1 MQKNKKVI
9 MLGFDG
15 FFPELID
22 RYKDSIPEIR
32 QMLEESFYS
41 PALPSPYT
49 CTPTNWTTISTGAW
63 VGTHG
68 ITSFSAHLNGME
80 LGESVPTFNSNLCQA
95 EYFSQAAERQGKFP
109 ILINYPTAFPLKIK
123 DGIVVGGD
131 GLYSGEWTVRWADF
145 ITTSKDTEILHSDY
159 EVIQQCTSID
169 ISTECKWE
177 NVPGNIGVL
186 AESTVVLKGSEK
198 KFEWDEAG
206 MKESAR
212 SDDGDIE
219 IKEEYRYLLIFKD
232 GDGIKIALSRER
244 DFKDPI
250 TILEKNK
257 WSGWVKEE
265 FFGRKCMRQY
275 KLLDISRD
283 GKELKL
289 YGTMA
294 FSLKGW
300 AHPGG
305 IEEEL
310 IENCG
315 PYIEALELSPDQ
327 GLTNNWFGLQ
337 TTCEILDMQATCLE
351 NYTMYLSK
359 NRKWDVIFMQY
370 HVPDGINHLFLGYLE
385 SKDPEEV
392 KKGDAFMKYSVE
404 RIFKFIKRIRENC
417 LDEDTVLCVVSDHGN
432 LTKDYLVNINRVMIE
447 EGWQVFKKDKN
458 GWQLDTKKSKA
469 VYTPIGFWINLKGRE
484 KYGFIKPGKEYEELR
499 DAIINR
505 LRQVVDTQNGKPVF
519 DLVGK
524 RESFECM
531 GMWGERMPD
540 ILNFASPYYLLFTKE
555 LENISDKEMEYYR
568 SGNYI
573 DPLGK
578 AFELGLIRPLT
589 AVHWNLPSARTGF
602 ASTRAIFMLN
612 GPGIVKN
619 KQVDRVELV
628 DVAPTL
634 AKIMGIDPPKDSE
647 GRIIRE
653 AFKDNPGQ

>member
-9 MLGFDG
+9 LLGFDG

-63 VGTHG
+63 IGTHG
-68 ITSFSAHLNGME
+68 ITSFSAHLKGME
-80 LGESVPTFNSNLCQA
+80 LGESVPTFNSSLCQA
-95 EYFSQAAERQGKFP
+95 EYFSQAAERQGRFP

-123 DGIVVGGD
+123 NGIVVGGD

-145 ITTSKDTEILHSDY
+145 ITTSRDTEILHSDY
-159 EVIQQCTSID
+159 EVVQQCTTID
-169 ISTECKWE
+169 VSAGCNWE
-177 NVPGNIGVL
+177 NIPENIEILG
-186 AESTVVLKGSEK
+186 ESKIVFKGSEK
-198 KFEWDEAG
+198 KFDWDEAG
-206 MKESAR
+206 MKES
-212 SDDGDIE
+212 SQNNDDAGE
-219 IKEEYRYLLIFKD
+219 KEEYRYLLIFRDKE
-232 GDGIKIALSRER
+232 GMKVSLSRE
-244 DFKDPI
+244 KDLKGSI
-250 TILEKNK
+250 AVLKK
-257 WSGWVKEE
+257 DQWSGWIKEE

-275 KLLDISRD
+275 KLLDVSED
-283 GKELKL
+283 GKDLRL

-300 AHPGG
+300 AYPEG

-327 GLTNNWFGLQ
+327 GLTNNWFGLE

-351 NYTMYLSK
+351 NFTMYLSK
-359 NRKWDVIFMQY
+359 KSKWDVMFVQY

-385 SKDPEEV
+385 SPDPEVV
-392 KKGDAFMKYSVE
+392 KKGEAFIKYSVE
-404 RIFKFIKRIRENC
+404 RIFKFIKKVKEC
-417 LDEDTVLCVVSDHGN
+417 CQDEDTALCVVSDHGN
-432 LTKDYLVNINRVMIE
+432 LTKDYLVNINKVMIE
-447 EGWQVFKKDKN
+447 EGWQVFKKDKD
-458 GWQLDTKKSKA
+458 GWQLDTRKSKA
-469 VYTPIGFWINLKGRE
+469 VYTTIGLWINLKGRE
-484 KYGFIKPGKEYEELR
+484 KYGIVEPGKEYEELR
-499 DAIINR
+499 DSIINR
-505 LRQVVDTQNGKPVF
+505 LRKITDPRNGEPVF

-524 RESFECM
+524 REAFECM
-531 GMWGERMPD
+531 GMWGERIPD
-540 ILNFASPYYLLFTKE
+540 IITFASPYYLLFTKE
-555 LENISDKEMEYYR
+555 LENISEKEMEYYNN
-568 SGNYI
+568 GNYI
-573 DPLGK
+573 DPVDK

-589 AVHWNLPSARTGF
+589 AVHWNLPSARTEY

-612 GPGIVKN
+612 GSGIVKN
-619 KQVDRVELV
+619 KQMDRVELV

-634 AKIMGIDPPKDSE
+634 AKILGMDPPKDSE

-653 AFKDNPGQ
+653 AFEDTA